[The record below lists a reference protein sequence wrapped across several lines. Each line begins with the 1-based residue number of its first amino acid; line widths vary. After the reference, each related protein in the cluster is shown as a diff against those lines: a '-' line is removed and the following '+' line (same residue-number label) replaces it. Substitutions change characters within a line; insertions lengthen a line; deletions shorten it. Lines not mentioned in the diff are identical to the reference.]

1 MICLCLQTLY
11 DVAKTDFF
19 SKLDSRQDR
28 DTLTLDTL
36 GSSQNSGLPL
46 QNKTLILKKKTINSA
61 GVKSSNGAFELE

>member
-19 SKLDSRQDR
+19 PKLDLRQDE

-46 QNKTLILKKKTINSA
+46 KNKTLILKKARNSA
-61 GVKSSNGAFELE
+61 GVKSSNVAFELD